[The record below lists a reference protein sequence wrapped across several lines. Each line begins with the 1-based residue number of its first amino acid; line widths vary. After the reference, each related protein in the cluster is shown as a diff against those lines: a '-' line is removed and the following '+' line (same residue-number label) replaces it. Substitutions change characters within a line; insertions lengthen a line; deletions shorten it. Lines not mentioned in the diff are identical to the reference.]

1 VTLAPQIGVDSFT
14 ATASRFNDGSLDKFF
29 KQKFFFK
36 QNLRM
41 RESATLPLPRRSR

>member
-29 KQKFFFK
+29 KQKFFF
-36 QNLRM
+36 QT
-41 RESATLPLPRRSR
+41 ESATLPLPRRSR